1 MTDKKIVYESRTK
14 FILLLIVNW
23 GFVIACTWTG
33 YIWGLLFFG
42 LCAVVTTYPL
52 VDPRKRIIFIG
63 TKEYKE
69 QTDKDFNDRLV
80 DNGIFRYTE
89 TGFAITLTDTKNIE
103 WKKIQSIFAYKL
115 DLMTTDEI
123 CIDIFCDD
131 NISFRVTEETA
142 GWFVFLERLKEQ
154 FPTVE
159 EDWNVSITHPAF
171 ATNLT
176 LLYDRENRIQEQV
189 VRLFYSDDKKKKAS

>member
-14 FILLLIVNW
+14 LILLLIVNW

-69 QTDKDFNDRLV
+69 QIDKDYNDRLV

-89 TGFAITLTDTKNIE
+89 TGFAITLTNTKNIE

-159 EDWNVSITHPAF
+159 EDWNVSIAHPAF

-176 LLYDRENRIQEQV
+176 LLYDRENRTQEQV
-189 VRLFYSDDKKKKAS
+189 VGLFYSDDKKKKAS

>member
-1 MTDKKIVYESRTK
+1 
-14 FILLLIVNW
+14 
-23 GFVIACTWTG
+23 
-33 YIWGLLFFG
+33 
-42 LCAVVTTYPL
+42 VTTYPL

-69 QTDKDFNDRLV
+69 QIDRDYNDRLV
-80 DNGIFRYTE
+80 DNGIFRYRE
-89 TGFAITLTDTKNIE
+89 TGFTISLTDTKNIE
-103 WKKIQSIFAYKL
+103 WNKIQSILAYKL

-142 GWFVFLERLKEQ
+142 GWFVFIERLKEQ

-159 EDWNVSITHPAF
+159 EDWNISIAHPAF

-176 LLYDRENRIQEQV
+176 LLYDRENRTQEQV

>member
-14 FILLLIVNW
+14 LILLLIVNW

-131 NISFRVTEETA
+131 NISFRVTEKTA

-176 LLYDRENRIQEQV
+176 LLYDRENRTQEQV